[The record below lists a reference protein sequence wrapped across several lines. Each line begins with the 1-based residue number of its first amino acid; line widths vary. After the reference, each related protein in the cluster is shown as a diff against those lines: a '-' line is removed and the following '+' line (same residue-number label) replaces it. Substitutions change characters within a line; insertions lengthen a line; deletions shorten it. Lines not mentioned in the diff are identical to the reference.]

1 MSLPRRLGLLML
13 LAGAAWG
20 ANGDRIVV
28 PLRLNRDAPQPLF
41 GLSIDFA
48 ASAGGTRV
56 GKAPGG
62 VTVRA
67 EPVPGGYRLRIS
79 TGRPGDKDRATEVTA
94 AQPALFEIER
104 PGGLLPYRIRLDT
117 SVTPAT
123 LDWFP
128 RYRMEGTL
136 EAGSC
141 RAVFALIDANGDGV
155 FEKEDLR
162 AVTSAAVDLDGDG
175 KAIGPGELMF
185 GGQVFP
191 FCGKSF
197 FVDPNSVARDGS
209 RVVVVETSIRVP
221 ALGAP
226 LPPVVMKTM
235 DGKTLLPENWRGKA
249 IVLDFWASWCVH
261 CLVNFPALER
271 IQQETPGLEVI
282 GVNIDEPESAG
293 AARKILTERH
303 LPWAQVLLSGGLVD
317 PIWQMFRSIGGGHG
331 APYYVLIDPDS
342 IVRYAGSGGQDLRD
356 LSKVVE
362 QWKPRGPLR
371 Q

>member
-1 MSLPRRLGLLML
+1 MRVPRSLCLLIV
-13 LAGAAWG
+13 LAGAALG
-20 ANGDRIVV
+20 ANGHRTVV
-28 PLRLNRDAPQPLF
+28 QLRLNRDAPQPLF

-48 ASAGGTRV
+48 GSTGNTRV

-62 VTVRA
+62 VVVRA
-67 EPVPGGYRLRIS
+67 EPALGGYRLSIS
-79 TGRPGDKDRATEVTA
+79 AGQAGGKDIAAEVTA
-94 AQPALFEIER
+94 TQPALFEIDR
-104 PGGLLPYRIRLDT
+104 PGGSLPYRIRLDT

-136 EAGSC
+136 TLGSC
-141 RAVFALIDANGDGV
+141 RALFALIDANGDGV

-162 AVTSAAVDLDGDG
+162 AVSSAAVDLDGDG
-175 KAIGPGELMF
+175 QANGQGEFLF

-191 FCGKSF
+191 FCGKSY

-209 RVVVVETSIRVP
+209 RVAVVETSIRVP

-235 DGKTLLPENWRGKA
+235 ERKTLRPENWRGKA
-249 IVLDFWASWCVH
+249 VVLDFWASWCVY
-261 CLVNFPALER
+261 CLANFPTLER
-271 IQQETPGLEVI
+271 IERETPGLEVI
-282 GVNIDEPESAG
+282 GVNIDEPELAG
-293 AARKILTERH
+293 AARKILAERQ
-303 LPWAQVLLSGGLVD
+303 LPWTQVLLSGGLMD
-317 PIWQMFRSIGGGHG
+317 PVWQMFRSIGGGHG
-331 APYYVLIDPDS
+331 APYYVLIDPDG
-342 IVRYAGSGGQDLRD
+342 IVRYAGSGGPDLRE

-362 QWKPRGPLR
+362 RWKPRGPLR